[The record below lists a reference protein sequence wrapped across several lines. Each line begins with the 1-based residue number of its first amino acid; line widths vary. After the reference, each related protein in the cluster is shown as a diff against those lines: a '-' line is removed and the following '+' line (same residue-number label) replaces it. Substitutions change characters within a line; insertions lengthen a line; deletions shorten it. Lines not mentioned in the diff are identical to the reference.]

1 MGKKEVEATLLS
13 SGWPKGIIHDYLH
26 SAFRS
31 FAGKLCVQ
39 DVKKSFDRPVLSSV
53 SFTVKAGEIFGV
65 SGPSG
70 SGKSTLLN
78 LLVGFIRPDEGR
90 IYITKDDQELNVD
103 KATNFFGLST
113 QTPSVYKDLTVLENL
128 LHFATL
134 YQLSPPEASRRAEKL
149 VKMVGLA
156 SSSDVLASNLS
167 GGMLKRLDIACALIN
182 NPYILILDEPT
193 TGLDEDLRHSLWS
206 LIKEINQKGTTVIV
220 ASHFVDEIG
229 VLCDRMC
236 YINQGTVREVDP
248 TAAYRITLQT
258 KSGKY
263 GGLKGMG
270 RKQGDEYVIITQD
283 PQKALATIAAS
294 LTGEHIT
301 LLGLSPHIK

>member
-1 MGKKEVEATLLS
+1 
-13 SGWPKGIIHDYLH
+13 
-26 SAFRS
+26 
-31 FAGKLCVQ
+31 
-39 DVKKSFDRPVLSSV
+39 
-53 SFTVKAGEIFGV
+53 
-65 SGPSG
+65 
-70 SGKSTLLN
+70 
-78 LLVGFIRPDEGR
+78 
-90 IYITKDDQELNVD
+90 
-103 KATNFFGLST
+103 
-113 QTPSVYKDLTVLENL
+113 
-128 LHFATL
+128 
-134 YQLSPPEASRRAEKL
+134 
-149 VKMVGLA
+149 
-156 SSSDVLASNLS
+156 
-167 GGMLKRLDIACALIN
+167 
-182 NPYILILDEPT
+182 LDEPT